1 MCKNRLMIF
10 MNLRRHCCSILLLLL
25 TFALNISA
33 QNQWQVTSPNGN
45 IQAKINLNEF
55 GILFYSVDYV
65 ENSVNTQVIQS
76 SILGV
81 ERADESFFG
90 SLVFESI
97 VSQTINENYS
107 MVSGK
112 QLNLQNHANEVNIT
126 FVKFGKKISLIFRA
140 YNDGVAFRYYFPETS
155 STVYTVRNEYTRVKL
170 ASSVGKAWM
179 QPYDAVPYYERRLNE
194 YNIGQDSPNDA
205 GWAFPALFK
214 TNNYWVL
221 ISESDVSRNNYVSH
235 INRYVGS
242 GDYKIDP
249 PIQDDFKPN
258 SPNSA
263 TSTLPWALPWR
274 VLIIGKSPNVIVESS
289 LVNHLATP
297 QSPTTDVSWISS
309 GIALWSWWSDLGSP
323 TNYQRQREYVK
334 AADSLGLKH
343 VVVDGTW
350 DEMGETNFKNL
361 IHYGDSLGVKIWNW
375 YDAGGLCEQLNESDC
390 NFMRDRNRRRAE
402 FAKIHEWGVAG
413 IKLDFFMSDKQE
425 FIKLYFDILEDAAEF
440 KLMVLLHGC
449 TIPQG
454 WQRRFPNLL
463 SSEAVEGNEM
473 LLFREEFRYDSPH
486 HNVNVAF
493 TRNVLGSIDFT
504 PGVLSIDRVF
514 HNTTTAHELALLSV
528 FETGFTTLADRYQS
542 YLQLPAI
549 AKEIIGK
556 VPVAWDEIKFIEG
569 IPDDYIVLAR
579 RKGDAWYVSGINGKN
594 SQRNITITPTFL
606 QTGNYQKQI
615 LTDGADARQISVN
628 QENFQSNGQIP
639 ITMLPYG
646 GFTVVL
652 ETKCPNALNIV
663 QSINAPTVPYT
674 AHEIQASNI
683 VGAGGNT
690 VYSANKFVQ
699 LNAGFSAQT
708 GSVFKAEIGG
718 CVD

>member
-1 MCKNRLMIF
+1 MTL
-10 MNLRRHCCSILLLLL
+10 LRYCCCIILLS
-25 TFALNISA
+25 TFVLNVTA
-33 QNQWQVTSPNGN
+33 QNQWQVTSPDGHL
-45 IQAKINLNEF
+45 QAKINLNEY
-55 GILFYSVDYV
+55 GILFYTVGYM

-76 SILGV
+76 STLGV
-81 ERADESFFG
+81 EREDENFIDG
-90 SLVFESI
+90 LAFESI
-97 VSQTINENYS
+97 TSRTIDENYS
-107 MVSGK
+107 MISGK
-112 QLNLQNHANEVNIT
+112 QLNLQNYANEINIT
-126 FVKFGKKISLIFRA
+126 FVKFGKKLSIIFRA

-155 STVYTVRNEYTRVKL
+155 TGNYTVRGEYTRVKL

-179 QPYDAVPYYERRLNE
+179 QPYDAVPYYERRINE

-205 GWAFPALFK
+205 GWAFPALFN
-214 TNNYWVL
+214 TNNFWVL
-221 ISESDVSRNNYVSH
+221 VSESDVSRNNYVSH

-242 GDYKIDP
+242 GDYKIDA
-249 PIQDDFKPN
+249 PIQGDFKPN
-258 SPNSA
+258 TPNSA

-274 VLIIGKSPNVIVESS
+274 VLIIGKSPNIIVESS
-289 LVNHLATP
+289 LINHLATP
-297 QSPTTDVSWISS
+297 QNSTTDVRWISS
-309 GIALWSWWSDLGSP
+309 GIGLWSWWSDLGSP

-334 AADSLGLKH
+334 AADSLSLKH

-350 DEMGETNFKNL
+350 DVMGESNFQNL
-361 IHYGDSLGVKIWNW
+361 IRYGDSLGVKIWNW
-375 YDAGGLCEQLNESDC
+375 YDAGGLCEQLNGSDC
-390 NFMRDRNRRRAE
+390 NLMRDRNRRRAE

-493 TRNVLGSIDFT
+493 TRNVIGSVDFT
-504 PGVLSIDRVF
+504 PGVLSTDRVF

-549 AKEIIGK
+549 AKDIIGK
-556 VPVAWDEIKFIEG
+556 IPVSWDETKFIEG
-569 IPDDYIVLAR
+569 TPDNYIILAR
-579 RKGDAWYVSGINGKN
+579 RKGDTWYISGINGK
-594 SQRNITITPTFL
+594 STARSVTISPTFL
-606 QTGNYQKQI
+606 QAGSYLKQVI
-615 LTDGADARQISVN
+615 QDGADARQINVS
-628 QENFQSNGQIP
+628 QTNFQSGTQIP
-639 ITMLPYG
+639 VTMLPYG
-646 GFTVVL
+646 GFTIVL
-652 ETKCPNALNIV
+652 KTNCPDILNIV
-663 QSINAPTVPYT
+663 QGISTLTMPYT
-674 AHEIQASNI
+674 AKEIQASNI
-683 VGAGGNT
+683 LNSGTNT
-690 VYSANKFVQ
+690 TYSANKFVQ

-718 CVD
+718 CTN